1 VLWIPDSPDRTSIT
15 SFQFRPWLCWGFLLL
30 KLEEKYRFS
39 GGAWRMNV
47 FGIGLPE
54 MALIFVLALL
64 VFGPKKLP
72 EIGKSVGKA
81 LRGFQEASN
90 EFQNE
95 FKKEAEVLETAFSQP
110 TSQSMTAKLEETSPQ
125 QPSLSAAADDELAV
139 KSAEV
144 TVIEPLPIE
153 TAIDT
158 PDKPIETASPSPEE
172 SA

>member
-1 VLWIPDSPDRTSIT
+1 
-15 SFQFRPWLCWGFLLL
+15 
-30 KLEEKYRFS
+30 
-39 GGAWRMNV
+39 MNV

-95 FKKEAEVLETAFSQP
+95 FKKEAEVLETAFSQTP
-110 TSQSMTAKLEETSPQ
+110 TQSSTQSMTAKLEETV
-125 QPSLSAAADDELAV
+125 QPSLSAAADEELAV
-139 KSAEV
+139 QSAEV

-153 TAIDT
+153 I
-158 PDKPIETASPSPEE
+158 PIEAIPTATPEE
-172 SA
+172 SV